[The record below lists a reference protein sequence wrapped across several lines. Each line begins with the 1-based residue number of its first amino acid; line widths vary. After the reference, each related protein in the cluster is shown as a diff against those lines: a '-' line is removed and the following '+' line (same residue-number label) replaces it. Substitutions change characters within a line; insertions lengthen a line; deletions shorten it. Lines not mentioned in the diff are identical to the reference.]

1 MKSLEPLSEDK
12 RAATLRERIKKKDKE
27 KGMTLFTSARND
39 LSSVLAVQ
47 RKTIFSSTI
56 MTVERERKIEKN
68 EKSVQ

>member
-12 RAATLRERIKKKDKE
+12 RAATLRERIKKKEKE

-47 RKTIFSSTI
+47 LKTIFSSTI
-56 MTVERERKIEKN
+56 MTEEKRKKD
-68 EKSVQ
+68 